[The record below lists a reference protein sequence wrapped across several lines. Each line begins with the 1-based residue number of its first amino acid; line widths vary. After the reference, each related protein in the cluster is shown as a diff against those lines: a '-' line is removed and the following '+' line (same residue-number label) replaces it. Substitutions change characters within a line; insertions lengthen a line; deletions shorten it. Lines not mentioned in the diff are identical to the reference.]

1 MALMHNKL
9 ESEPKNAILLVLP
22 IILKMRD
29 CKTQFG
35 RLITKSL
42 RWLKIPSLRENPGS
56 TCALKSYLVFF
67 ININLKLLKPLQFI
81 SVFRTRVILCLTSGG
96 GSLVVGAFCASS
108 SLLYQVKGNSIRRS
122 VWKPDSSQLASGSPG
137 EMYSV

>member
-1 MALMHNKL
+1 MHNKL

-35 RLITKSL
+35 RLTTKSL
-42 RWLKIPSLRENPGS
+42 RWLKIPLLRENPGS
-56 TCALKSYLVFF
+56 TSALKSYLLFF
-67 ININLKLLKPLQFI
+67 ININLKFLKPLLQFI
-81 SVFRTRVILCLTSGG
+81 SVFRTGVILCLTSGG

-108 SLLYQVKGNSIRRS
+108 SLLYQVKSNSIRRS

-137 EMYSV
+137 EMYSI